1 MDGPDGGT
9 RRAGMLDGMEQRPTA
24 HGGQHETS
32 RTLSASAGARLAAA
46 LREDRTGVRPGPFTG
61 SPVADE
67 PAPPRLP
74 PEEGLEPVQ
83 RLGGT
88 SWLVRE
94 ARSGE
99 QFVLRACPV
108 EPGPHRDRSWSAVRS
123 LAVALAGREDPCVV
137 AVRGLLGPAEEPVG
151 LVEDFLAGGSLAERL
166 SGRDRL
172 EPADVARVLRDA
184 ATGLA
189 TLHALGRCHGGL
201 TARQIL
207 FRTPERPEAHGTPA
221 GSAAAG
227 VAVPGAA
234 AVRAGTTAGTPE
246 DDVRDLAVV
255 GWAALTGRSPSGDAH
270 RVPLAVLRP
279 DAPSGLVRAVE
290 ASLDADPS
298 ARPTAREL
306 ADRLATPHEPGPGA
320 GTTPTTRTAR
330 RPGRGGG
337 TAPATYRARSGAA
350 RRTVL
355 VGGLALL
362 LAAGGTVLLGQ
373 QDSSPP
379 PPPSPDTA
387 TAAAPAPPVTPG
399 QSGTAS
405 PGRERP
411 RATSPSTAPDPRRA
425 VRELVARRGQALR
438 TGDARLLEEVYAPG
452 ADAAAADRDTI
463 ARAAG
468 TDDGSFDE
476 LLLEVESLRDA
487 PPGSAAAPAEPGTVA
502 LLAEVRVDGYR
513 GEPDGAP
520 SVVRSGQGWLQS
532 VVVTL
537 VDGDRGWRL
546 ARVEPAAGA
555 PPGTGA
561 DPAREDP
568 RG

>member
-1 MDGPDGGT
+1 
-9 RRAGMLDGMEQRPTA
+9 MEQRPAA

-32 RTLSASAGARLAAA
+32 RTLSASARARLAAA
-46 LREDRTGVRPGPFTG
+46 LREDRTGARPGPFVGTPAEDG
-61 SPVADE
+61 

-74 PEEGLEPVQ
+74 PEDGLEPVH
-83 RLGGT
+83 RLGGS

-94 ARSGE
+94 VRSGE
-99 QFVLRACPV
+99 QFVLRACPA
-108 EPGPHRDRSWSAVRS
+108 EPGPQRDRSWRAVRS

-137 AVRGLLGPAEEPVG
+137 AVRGLLGPVEAPVG

-172 EPADVARVLRDA
+172 DPVAVASVLRDA

-189 TLHALGRCHGGL
+189 ALHALGRCHGGL

-207 FRTPERPEAHGTPA
+207 FRTPERQEGHGTPE
-221 GSAAAG
+221 GAAA
-227 VAVPGAA
+227 AGAA
-234 AVRAGTTAGTPE
+234 AVRAGTTAGRPE

-255 GWAALTGRSPSGDAH
+255 GWAALTGRSPSDDAH

-306 ADRLATPHEPGPGA
+306 ADRLASPHEPGPGA
-320 GTTPTTRTAR
+320 GAAPTTRPAR

-337 TAPATYRARSGAA
+337 STPTTDPSRSATG
-350 RRTVL
+350 RRL
-355 VGGLALL
+355 LLGGGLALV
-362 LAAGGTVLLGQ
+362 LASGAAVLLGQ
-373 QDSSPP
+373 QDSSPR
-379 PPPSPDTA
+379 PSPAVTARATVTAALPVTSEPSGPAAHGGARPDATPPA
-387 TAAAPAPPVTPG
+387 TAA
-399 QSGTAS
+399 
-405 PGRERP
+405 
-411 RATSPSTAPDPRRA
+411 DPRRA
-425 VRELVARRGQALR
+425 VRELVARRGAALR

-452 ADAAAADRDTI
+452 ADAAAADREAI
-463 ARAAG
+463 AHADGAG
-468 TDDGSFDE
+468 DGVFDE
-476 LLLEVESLRDA
+476 LLLEVESVRDP
-487 PPGSAAAPAEPGTVA
+487 PPGTAAGSSEPGTVA

-520 SVVRSGQGWLQS
+520 SVVPSGRGWLQT

-537 VDGDRGWRL
+537 VDGERGWRL

-555 PPGTGA
+555 PPRTGA